1 MGMISAELVDGS
13 EKRDVSGRKLAGE
26 ARRVAL
32 LEAYD
37 RSGLTQRAFSAR
49 EGVNYHTLVTW
60 LVRRRREGPAGAAQE
75 QAPVVRFAQVRLP
88 RVGGALEMV
97 LPNGIVIRGAD
108 AAQVSALVKALG
120 R

>member
-1 MGMISAELVDGS
+1 MGMISAELVEAS

-26 ARRVAL
+26 ARRSAL
-32 LEAYD
+32 LAAYD

-49 EGVNYHTLVTW
+49 EGVSYHTLVTW
-60 LVRRRREGPAGAAQE
+60 LVRRRRERPAETAQE
-75 QAPVVRFAQVRLP
+75 KAPVVRFAQVRLP

-108 AAQVSALVKALG
+108 AAQVAALVKALG